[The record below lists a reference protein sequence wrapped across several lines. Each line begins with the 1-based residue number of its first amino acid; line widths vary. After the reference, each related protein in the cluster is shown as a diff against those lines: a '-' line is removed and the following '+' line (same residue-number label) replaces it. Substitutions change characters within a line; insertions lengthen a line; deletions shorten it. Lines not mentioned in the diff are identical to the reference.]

1 MSASKFAPPVK
12 VNDWNP
18 EAIKFL
24 PPRPNKAGGMG
35 ISIMSNQT
43 NRVLAISTPMMRTF
57 GVDDYKDADGVHN
70 NKYTIGL
77 SFPNETESRPE
88 TDLLLKNLEAFE
100 KIMVDKAIDESMK
113 WWPKEKKKLSRD
125 VVMDRFK
132 PFVKWAKDKDSGEID
147 TSKSPVIRPKV
158 NYYDP
163 EGWESSIYDTSSRLV
178 FPSEDPSDGRTP
190 IDWIPSGSNV
200 ACVIQCGGVW
210 VSPLGWGVTWK
221 MTQCVVKPRDVQS
234 VYGCQIELSEEDRA
248 GIEETEMPVLDTPVV
263 PVYVKPAAVA
273 AAPVSLTSV
282 PDSDDEAEPAKA
294 PVVVKEEVSP
304 EKDAPV
310 EPKPTKVVI
319 KKAPVPGP
327 TPAVEEPVLTPVSD
341 EPTEPTEPTKP
352 TKVVIKKPLS
362 LAVPAETEVVADA
375 PKKKKIVKVSPVA

>member
-43 NRVLAISTPMMRTF
+43 NRVLAISTPMLRTF
-57 GVDDYKDADGVHN
+57 GVDDYKDAEGVHN

-77 SFPNETESRPE
+77 SFPNETEARPE
-88 TDLLLKNLEAFE
+88 TDLLLKNLETFE
-100 KIMVDKAIDESMK
+100 KMMIDKAIDESIK

-132 PFVKWAKDKDSGEID
+132 PFVKWSKDKDSGEID
-147 TSKSPVIRPKV
+147 TSKPPVIRPKV

-163 EGWESSIYDTSSRLV
+163 EGWESSIYDTSSRLL
-178 FPSEDPSDGRTP
+178 FPSEDKSDCRTP

-210 VSPLGWGVTWK
+210 VSPLGWGITWK

-234 VYGCQIELSEEDRA
+234 VYGCQIELSDSERA
-248 GIEETEMPVLDTPVV
+248 CIDEVELIVSEAPVV
-263 PVYVKPAAVA
+263 PAYVKPAAVA
-273 AAPVSLTSV
+273 APTIDLTSV
-282 PDSDDEAEPAKA
+282 PDSDDEAEPAKSSVA
-294 PVVVKEEVSP
+294 EPEEPAP
-304 EKDAPV
+304 EKEDPPKPAKVVIKKALVLALPV
-310 EPKPTKVVI
+310 EVAEASPAESEAPPKPTKVVI
-319 KKAPVPGP
+319 KK
-327 TPAVEEPVLTPVSD
+327 TP
-341 EPTEPTEPTKP
+341 
-352 TKVVIKKPLS
+352 
-362 LAVPAETEVVADA
+362 VPAESDVSVDA
-375 PKKKKIVKVSPVA
+375 PKKKKIVKVSPVV